1 MRLSVNF
8 IFIILCLCLAAP
20 AAKAQEITL
29 TRVVAVVNGDP
40 ITLHDVQLQSLPEFA
55 RNKIDPNNPANK
67 EKVDE
72 ILKATLN
79 DMIIDKL
86 ISQDA
91 ERLGITAT
99 DEDVEAEVAGIMKR
113 NNLKSQAELE
123 RALAS
128 QGLDFPTFKQRL
140 RSSLTNGRLTNQMV
154 ARQILIPQS
163 EIEKY
168 YAEHKEEFVDRE
180 MDLQIL
186 VFNPGI
192 KPDAIP
198 KIAKAIK
205 DGKLSF
211 AEAVQKFSVGPAS
224 DTDGTVK
231 NMSWKEVSPEIRAVL
246 EHAQIGQVT
255 DVTKVGDQSMMF
267 ILLRLGEPVQ
277 KSLDEARGEIENTL
291 KMPLAKVRFEE
302 YVNQLRN
309 KAIIDVRM

>member
-128 QGLDFPTFKQRL
+128 QGLDLPTFKQRM
-140 RSSLTNGRLTNQMV
+140 RSNLINSRLTNQMV

>member
-128 QGLDFPTFKQRL
+128 QGLDLPTFKQRM
-140 RSSLTNGRLTNQMV
+140 RSNLINSRLTNQMV

-291 KMPLAKVRFEE
+291 KMPLAKGRYEE

>member
-128 QGLDFPTFKQRL
+128 QGLDLPTFKQRM
-140 RSSLTNGRLTNQMV
+140 RSNLINSRLTNQMV

-291 KMPLAKVRFEE
+291 KMPLAKGRFEE

>member
-113 NNLKSQAELE
+113 NNLNL
-123 RALAS
+123 
-128 QGLDFPTFKQRL
+128 
-140 RSSLTNGRLTNQMV
+140 
-154 ARQILIPQS
+154 
-163 EIEKY
+163 
-168 YAEHKEEFVDRE
+168 
-180 MDLQIL
+180 
-186 VFNPGI
+186 
-192 KPDAIP
+192 
-198 KIAKAIK
+198 
-205 DGKLSF
+205 
-211 AEAVQKFSVGPAS
+211 
-224 DTDGTVK
+224 
-231 NMSWKEVSPEIRAVL
+231 
-246 EHAQIGQVT
+246 
-255 DVTKVGDQSMMF
+255 
-267 ILLRLGEPVQ
+267 
-277 KSLDEARGEIENTL
+277 
-291 KMPLAKVRFEE
+291 
-302 YVNQLRN
+302 
-309 KAIIDVRM
+309 